1 MKSIMRHF
9 TARDWIATAGA
20 VVLIALSVWLELLMP
35 DYMKDITEL
44 LITPGSTVPE
54 ILWAGGKMLLC
65 AQGWSSAY
73 WSR

>member
-9 TARDWIATAGA
+9 TKRDWFATAGA

-44 LITPGSTVPE
+44 LITPARRSATCCGRAAKCCCA
-54 ILWAGGKMLLC
+54 LWRA
-65 AQGWSSAY
+65 
-73 WSR
+73 